1 VEVTELVRAF
11 NHDRELLGRHVRDAI
26 EIEASA
32 GTVRLEVVEIDCRGR
47 P

>member
-1 VEVTELVRAF
+1 VEVLMSPA
-11 NHDRELLGRHVRDAI
+11 HDRELLGRHARDAI